1 MNDRAP
7 ISRASAL
14 DKPESLRESSRLLL
28 LSTESIRARRRPFAV
43 LAFGAWQVVAGLALG
58 WPAAR
63 TVAAVFETHPRGDAP
78 LFEPGGF
85 ALVRTLTEA
94 EPAVRGLGS
103 IAVVVF
109 LAASLLGLGPIISLF
124 ASLAHT
130 TPDVKTPRVRHL
142 APFVAGTYGSFAA
155 LWLATGFLKLVVV
168 AIAGAVFGA
177 VSSALEAS
185 SGDVGAAKWAF
196 GAALLV
202 ALGVPV
208 LEVLQDLTRAALVR
222 YNAGLLRAV
231 GFALTTFRRMGP
243 RAFFSYA
250 WRALAGLVPV
260 VAAGAFANQFGGRAG
275 GALVA
280 LFLLHQSV
288 IFARAALRASWFAR
302 AIRAV
307 DEATSNG

>member
-28 LSTESIRARRRPFAV
+28 LSNESIRARRRPFAV
-43 LAFGAWQVVAGLALG
+43 LAFGAWQVVAGLAIG

-63 TVAAVFETHPRGDAP
+63 TVAAVYENHPRGDAP

-85 ALVRTLTEA
+85 ALVRTVLEDG
-94 EPAVRGLGS
+94 PALRS
-103 IAVVVF
+103 ITSSAIVVF
-109 LAASLLGLGPIISLF
+109 LAASLLSLVPIITLF

-130 TPDVKTPRVRHL
+130 TPDVRTPRARHL

-155 LWLATGFLKLVVV
+155 LWLGSALLKAVGA
-168 AIAGAVFGA
+168 AIALAVFGA
-177 VSSALEAS
+177 LEAGLEGS
-185 SGDVGAAKWAF
+185 LGDVAATKWAVAGGF
-196 GAALLV
+196 VV
-202 ALGVPV
+202 ALVIPAV
-208 LEVLQDLTRAALVR
+208 EVVQDLTRAALVR
-222 YNAGLLRAV
+222 YNAGLLRALRY
-231 GFALTTFRRMGP
+231 ALRTLRHGP
-243 RAFFSYA
+243 RVLFSYA
-250 WRALAGLVPV
+250 WRAVAGLVPI
-260 VAAGAFANQFGGRAG
+260 AAAAAFAGQFGGRGG
-275 GALVA
+275 GALLA

-307 DEATSNG
+307 DDATS